1 MKLRNSRFLLMS
13 RMAWMVSALVL
24 PFGCASAEPVVAS
37 ASPRSPTEAGEPVV
51 AAERF
56 SDVAPED
63 VPGLVSDSSPS
74 GPSAKGPDDATKRV
88 MEEYKALALKNDCS
102 RGKTDMAGTWKFV
115 GESKTPEFASTIKI
129 DGTRYHESI
138 TGKPDGKSLAATLAG
153 EIRCVFKNRVLIQ
166 IDKVKPE
173 GAYGNNSGD
182 LYPCDVL
189 SDMDRTVDRMLIIC
203 YFDWDLRTAAGL
215 EFEYERVEPK

>member
-1 MKLRNSRFLLMS
+1 MKTRNL
-13 RMAWMVSALVL
+13 WMLSALAL
-24 PFGCASAEPVVAS
+24 PFGCASADPVAVSNPGPSEAAEP
-37 ASPRSPTEAGEPVV
+37 
-51 AAERF
+51 AERF
-56 SDVAPED
+56 SEVTADD
-63 VPGLVSDSSPS
+63 VPVLVFEASPS
-74 GPSAKGPDDATKRV
+74 GLSAKGPDDATKRI

-129 DGTRYHESI
+129 NGTRYHEAI
-138 TGKPDGKSLAATLAG
+138 TGKPDGKDLAATLDG

-189 SDMDRTVDRMLIIC
+189 SDMDRTADRMLIIC

>member
-1 MKLRNSRFLLMS
+1 MKLRDSRIL
-13 RMAWMVSALVL
+13 WMFSALVFPL
-24 PFGCASAEPVVAS
+24 GCASTEPVVVTGQ
-37 ASPRSPTEAGEPVV
+37 ASPPSAAEVEEPVGV
-51 AAERF
+51 ERF
-56 SDVAPED
+56 SEVTPDD
-63 VPGLVSDSSPS
+63 VPATVSDSSPS
-74 GPSAKGPDDATKRV
+74 GPSAKGPDDATKRI

-138 TGKPDGKSLAATLAG
+138 TGKPDGKSLAATLDG

-189 SDMDRTVDRMLIIC
+189 SDMDRTADRMLIIC
-203 YFDWDLRTAAGL
+203 YFDWNLKTAAGL